1 MICMQSRFY
10 YQNAMIKQFTATVEK
25 VTQDE
30 DNKTYIVLNNT
41 AFYPTGG
48 GQPHDTGKIDEFE
61 IVNVEEID
69 GEIRHYVAD
78 SADVSTLAGE
88 VNAEINWQRRFDHMQ
103 QHAGQ
108 HILTAAFVELFDFP
122 TVSFHLGT
130 DSVTIDLQST
140 QVTEEQL
147 LAAERLAN
155 DIILENRPIETKWVT
170 AEEAAEYPLR
180 KALKV
185 EGPIRL
191 VIIPDYDYNGCGGT
205 HPTSTGQVQAIK
217 ILSTEKMKQN
227 IRVHFVCG
235 GRVINTLH
243 TQNAVLTDVAK
254 QLSTPKEEAHHALRK
269 VMATAKAT
277 EKALNDANDQL
288 LQFEAKE
295 FVTSAADHDSTVI
308 IKAFNERSIQ
318 QLQKLA
324 KFMTEQSENL
334 SVALIGEF
342 EDKYQIVAARGKSG
356 TTNMKEVLQ
365 AVLPL
370 IEGKGGG
377 NEMLAQGGGAKT
389 IDRLSLIDAIIEA
402 SMSNGND

>member
-1 MICMQSRFY
+1 MQSRFY
-10 YQNAMIKQFTATVEK
+10 YENAMIKQFTATVEK
-25 VTQDE
+25 VAKDE
-30 DNKTYIVLNNT
+30 ENHTYIVLNNT

-48 GQPHDTGKIDEFE
+48 GQPHDTGKIDNIE
-61 IVNVEEID
+61 IVNVEEVE

-78 SADVSTLAGE
+78 GADVSTLGGE
-88 VNAEINWQRRFDHMQ
+88 VTAEINWKRRFDHMQ

-130 DSVTIDLQST
+130 DSVTIDLQT
-140 QVTEEQL
+140 TEVTEEQL

-170 AEEAAEYPLR
+170 AEEAVEYPLR

-191 VIIPDYDYNGCGGT
+191 VIIPDFDYNGCGGT

-235 GRVINTLH
+235 GRVINVLH

-254 QLSTPKEEAHHALRK
+254 QLSAPKEQAHHALRK
-269 VMATAKAT
+269 VMTTAKAT
-277 EKALNDANDQL
+277 EKALIDANDQL
-288 LQFEAKE
+288 LQFEARE
-295 FVTSAADHDSTVI
+295 FVASATDHDSTVI
-308 IKAFNERSIQ
+308 VKAFNERSIQ

-324 KFMTEQSENL
+324 KFMTEQNENL
-334 SVALIGEF
+334 SVALIGEY
-342 EDKYQIVAARGKSG
+342 EDKYQIVTARGKSNA
-356 TTNMKEVLQ
+356 TNMKEVLQ
-365 AVLPL
+365 TVLPL
-370 IEGKGGG
+370 LGGKGGG
-377 NEMLAQGGGAKT
+377 SETLAQGGGAKT
-389 IDRLSLIDAIIEA
+389 IDRLTLIDALIEA
-402 SMSNGND
+402 SFSVQHD

>member
-1 MICMQSRFY
+1 MQSRIY
-10 YQNAMIKQFTATVEK
+10 YEDAMIKHFTATVEK
-25 VTQDE
+25 VSKDE
-30 DNKTYIVLNNT
+30 ENKTYIVLNNT

-48 GQPHDTGKIDEFE
+48 GQPHDTGKIDDIEV
-61 IVNVEEID
+61 VNVEEIN
-69 GEIRHYVAD
+69 GEIRHYVVD
-78 SADVSTLAGE
+78 GSDVSTLVGE
-88 VNAEINWQRRFDHMQ
+88 VNAEINWHRRFDHMQ

-130 DSVTIDLQST
+130 ESVTIDLQTT

-191 VIIPDYDYNGCGGT
+191 VIIPDFDYNGCGGT

-227 IRVHFVCG
+227 IRIHFVCG
-235 GRVINTLH
+235 ERVINTLH

-254 QLSTPKEEAHHALRK
+254 QLSAKKEEAHNALSK
-269 VMATAKAT
+269 VMATVKAT
-277 EKALNDANDQL
+277 EKSLNEAQEQL
-288 LQFEAKE
+288 LQYEAKE
-295 FVTSAADHDSTVI
+295 YIANAEVQDSTVI
-308 IKAFNERSIQ
+308 VKAFNERSIQ

-324 KFMTEQSENL
+324 KFMTEQNENI
-334 SVALIGEF
+334 SVALVGEF
-342 EDKYQIVAARGKSG
+342 DDKYQIVAARGKNG
-356 TTNMKEVLQ
+356 TSNMKEVMQ
-365 AVLPL
+365 TILPL

-377 NEMLAQGGGAKT
+377 SEILAQGGGAK
-389 IDRLSLIDAIIEA
+389 IVDRSSLVNALIEA
-402 SMSNGND
+402 IQIRLC

>member
-1 MICMQSRFY
+1 
-10 YQNAMIKQFTATVEK
+10 MIKQFIATVEK
-25 VTQDE
+25 VSKDE
-30 DNKTYIVLNNT
+30 ENKTYIVLNNT

-48 GQPHDTGKIDEFE
+48 GQPHDTGKIDDIE
-61 IVNVEEID
+61 IVNVEEIN
-69 GEIRHYVAD
+69 GEIRHYVAED
-78 SADVSTLAGE
+78 ADVSTLTGE
-88 VNAEINWQRRFDHMQ
+88 VQSEINWQRRFDHMQ

-108 HILTAAFVELFDFP
+108 HILTAAFVELFDFA

-130 DSVTIDLQST
+130 ETVTIDLQTT

-191 VIIPDYDYNGCGGT
+191 VIIPDFDYNGCGGT
-205 HPTSTGQVQAIK
+205 HPNSTGQVQAIK

-227 IRVHFVCG
+227 IRIHFVCG
-235 GRVINTLH
+235 ERVIRTLH

-254 QLSTPKEEAHHALRK
+254 QLSAKKEEAHNALRK
-269 VMATAKAT
+269 VMVTAKAT
-277 EKALNDANDQL
+277 EKALNDAQEQL

-295 FVTSAADHDSTVI
+295 YIANAELQHSTVI
-308 IKAFNERSIQ
+308 VKAFNERSIQ

-324 KFMTEQSENL
+324 KFMTELNENI

-342 EDKYQIVAARGKSG
+342 DDKYQIVAARGKSG
-356 TTNMKEVLQ
+356 TSNMKEVMQ
-365 AVLPL
+365 TILPL

-377 NEMLAQGGGAKT
+377 NELLAQGGGAKT
-389 IDRLSLIDAIIEA
+389 IERSSLVDALIQAIQ
-402 SMSNGND
+402 

>member
-1 MICMQSRFY
+1 
-10 YQNAMIKQFTATVEK
+10 MIKQFIATVEK
-25 VTQDE
+25 VSKDE
-30 DNKTYIVLNNT
+30 ENKTYIVLNNT

-48 GQPHDTGKIDEFE
+48 GQPHDTGKIDDIE
-61 IVNVEEID
+61 IVNVEEIN
-69 GEIRHYVAD
+69 GEIRHYVAAD
-78 SADVSTLAGE
+78 ADVSTLTGE
-88 VNAEINWQRRFDHMQ
+88 VHAEINWQRRFDHMQ

-130 DSVTIDLQST
+130 ETVTIDLQTT

-191 VIIPDYDYNGCGGT
+191 VIIPEFDYNGCGGT

-217 ILSTEKMKQN
+217 IISTEKMKQN
-227 IRVHFVCG
+227 IRIHFVCG
-235 GRVINTLH
+235 ERVIRTLH

-254 QLSTPKEEAHHALRK
+254 QLSAKKEEAHNALRK
-269 VMATAKAT
+269 VMITAKAT
-277 EKALNDANDQL
+277 EKALNDAQEQL

-295 FVTSAADHDSTVI
+295 YIANAEIQGSTVI
-308 IKAFNERSIQ
+308 VKAFNERSIQ

-324 KFMTEQSENL
+324 KFMTEQNENI

-342 EDKYQIVAARGKSG
+342 DDKYQIVVARGKNG
-356 TTNMKEVLQ
+356 TSNMKEVMQ
-365 AVLPL
+365 TILPL

-377 NEMLAQGGGAKT
+377 NELLAQGGGAKT
-389 IDRLSLIDAIIEA
+389 IERSSLVDALIQAIR
-402 SMSNGND
+402 

>member
-1 MICMQSRFY
+1 MQSRLY
-10 YQNAMIKQFTATVEK
+10 YENAMTKQFVGTVEK
-25 VTQDE
+25 VSKDE
-30 DNKTYIVLNNT
+30 KNNTYIVLNNT

-48 GQPHDTGKIDEFE
+48 GQPHDTGKIGDIEV
-61 IVNVEEID
+61 INVEEVN
-69 GEIRHYVAD
+69 GEIRHYLKED
-78 SADVSTLAGE
+78 ADVSTLVGE
-88 VNAEINWQRRFDHMQ
+88 VHAEINWQRRFDHMQ

-130 DSVTIDLQST
+130 ESVTIDLQTS
-140 QVTEEQL
+140 QVTEAQL

-170 AEEAAEYPLR
+170 KEEASAYPLR

-217 ILSTEKMKQN
+217 ILNIEKMKQN

-235 GRVINTLH
+235 GRVIHTLH

-254 QLSTPKEEAHHALRK
+254 QLSAPKEEAHNALHK
-269 VMATAKAT
+269 VMTTAKAT

-295 FVTSAADHDSTVI
+295 IIANANNQESKVI
-308 IKAFNERSIQ
+308 VKAFSERSIQ

-324 KFMTEQSENL
+324 KFITEQDEFIT
-334 SVALIGEF
+334 VALIGEF
-342 EDKYQIVAARGKSG
+342 DDKYQIVTARGKSG
-356 TTNMKEVLQ
+356 TSNMKEVIQ
-365 AVLPL
+365 TILPL

-377 NEMLAQGGGAKT
+377 NDMLAQGGGAKL
-389 IDRLSLIDAIIEA
+389 IDRPSLIDALVESI
-402 SMSNGND
+402 NLQ

>member
-1 MICMQSRFY
+1 MQSRFY
-10 YQNAMIKQFTATVEK
+10 YENAMIKQFTAVVEK
-25 VTQDE
+25 VTKDE
-30 DNKTYIVLNNT
+30 ENKTYIVLNNT

-48 GQPHDTGKIDEFE
+48 GQPHDTGKIDDIE

-69 GEIRHYVAD
+69 GEIRHYVAHD
-78 SADVSTLAGE
+78 ADVSTLAGQ
-88 VNAEINWQRRFDHMQ
+88 VKAEINWSRRFDHMQ

-130 DSVTIDLQST
+130 DSVTIDLQT
-140 QVTEEQL
+140 TEVTEEQL

-191 VIIPDYDYNGCGGT
+191 VIIPNFDYNGCGGT

-217 ILSTEKMKQN
+217 ILSIEKMKQN

-235 GRVINTLH
+235 GRVMQSLH

-254 QLSTPKEEAHHALRK
+254 QLSAPKEEAHNALRK
-269 VMATAKAT
+269 LMTTAKAT
-277 EKALNDANDQL
+277 EKALNDAKDQL

-295 FVTSAADHDSTVI
+295 FVASAADHDSTVI
-308 IKAFNERSIQ
+308 VKAFNERSIQ

-324 KFMTEQSENL
+324 KFITEQNENI

-356 TTNMKEVLQ
+356 TSNMKEVMQ
-365 AVLPL
+365 TVLPL

-377 NEMLAQGGGAKT
+377 NEMLVQGGGAKT
-389 IDRLSLIDAIIEA
+389 MDRLSLIDALIEA
-402 SMSNGND
+402 IELN

>member
-1 MICMQSRFY
+1 MQSRFY
-10 YQNAMIKQFTATVEK
+10 YENAMIKQFIATVEK
-25 VTQDE
+25 VSKDE
-30 DNKTYIVLNNT
+30 ENKTYIVLNNT

-48 GQPHDTGKIDEFE
+48 GQPHDTGKIDDIE
-61 IVNVEEID
+61 IVNVEEIN
-69 GEIRHYVAD
+69 GEIRHYVAED
-78 SADVSTLAGE
+78 ADVSTLTGE
-88 VNAEINWQRRFDHMQ
+88 VQSEINWQRRFDHMQ

-108 HILTAAFVELFDFP
+108 HILTAAFVELFDFA

-130 DSVTIDLQST
+130 ETVTIDLQTT

-170 AEEAAEYPLR
+170 PEEAAEYPLR

-191 VIIPDYDYNGCGGT
+191 VIIPDFDYNGCGGT
-205 HPTSTGQVQAIK
+205 HPNSTGQVQAIK

-227 IRVHFVCG
+227 IRIHFVCG
-235 GRVINTLH
+235 ERVIRTLH

-254 QLSTPKEEAHHALRK
+254 QLSAKKEEAHNALRK
-269 VMATAKAT
+269 VMVTAKAT
-277 EKALNDANDQL
+277 EKALNDAQEQL

-295 FVTSAADHDSTVI
+295 YIAKAELQHSTVI
-308 IKAFNERSIQ
+308 VKAFNERSIQ

-324 KFMTEQSENL
+324 KFMTEQNENI

-342 EDKYQIVAARGKSG
+342 DDKYQIVAARGKSG
-356 TTNMKEVLQ
+356 TSNMKEVMQ
-365 AVLPL
+365 TILPL

-377 NEMLAQGGGAKT
+377 NELLAQGGGAKT
-389 IDRLSLIDAIIEA
+389 IERSSLVDALIQAIQ
-402 SMSNGND
+402 

>member
-1 MICMQSRFY
+1 MMMQSRFY
-10 YQNAMIKQFTATVEK
+10 YENAMTKQFIATVEK
-25 VTQDE
+25 VSKDE
-30 DNKTYIVLNNT
+30 ENKTYIVLNNT

-69 GEIRHYVAD
+69 SEIRHYVAD
-78 SADVSTLAGE
+78 DADVSTLGE
-88 VNAEINWQRRFDHMQ
+88 VVKAEINWQRRFDHMQ

-108 HILTAAFVELFDFP
+108 HILTAAFVELYDFP

-130 DSVTIDLQST
+130 DSVTIDLQT
-140 QVTEEQL
+140 AEVTEEQL
-147 LAAERLAN
+147 LTAERRAN

-170 AEEAAEYPLR
+170 AEEAEYPLR

-191 VIIPDYDYNGCGGT
+191 VIIPDFDYNGCGGT

-243 TQNAVLTDVAK
+243 TQNTVLTDVAK
-254 QLSTPKEEAHHALRK
+254 QLSAPKEEAHNALRK
-269 VMATAKAT
+269 LMTTAKAT
-277 EKALNDANDQL
+277 EKALNDANEQL

-295 FVTSAADHDSTVI
+295 YVASAAEHGCTVI
-308 IKAFNERSIQ
+308 VKAFHERSIQ

-324 KFMTEQSENL
+324 KFITEQNENL

-342 EDKYQIVAARGKSG
+342 DDKYQIVAARGKSG
-356 TTNMKEVLQ
+356 TSSMKEVMQ
-365 AVLPL
+365 TVLPL

-377 NEMLAQGGGAKT
+377 NDMLAQGGGAKT
-389 IDRLSLIDAIIEA
+389 IDRLTLIDALIEA
-402 SMSNGND
+402 IDLQSK

>member
-1 MICMQSRFY
+1 MQSRFY
-10 YQNAMIKQFTATVEK
+10 YENAMMKQFTAVVEK
-25 VTQDE
+25 VAKDE
-30 DNKTYIVLNNT
+30 ENKTYIVLNNT

-69 GEIRHYVAD
+69 GEIRHYAAD
-78 SADVSTLAGE
+78 SADVSTLTGG

-108 HILTAAFVELFDFP
+108 HILTAAFVELFEFP

-130 DSVTIDLQST
+130 DSVTIDLQTT

-235 GRVINTLH
+235 GRVIHTLH
-243 TQNAVLTDVAK
+243 TQNEVLTDVAK
-254 QLSTPKEEAHHALRK
+254 QLSAKKEEAHRALRK
-269 VMATAKAT
+269 VMTTAKAT

-295 FVTSAADHDSTVI
+295 FIASAAEHSSTVI
-308 IKAFNERSIQ
+308 VKAFNERSIQ
-318 QLQKLA
+318 QLQKLV
-324 KFMTEQSENL
+324 KFMTAQNENL

-342 EDKYQIVAARGKSG
+342 EDKYQIVTARGNSG
-356 TTNMKEVLQ
+356 TSNMKEVIQ
-365 AVLPL
+365 TVLPL

-377 NEMLAQGGGAKT
+377 NDMLAQGGGAKT
-389 IDRLSLIDAIIEA
+389 IDRLSLIDALIEA
-402 SMSNGND
+402 INLK

>member
-1 MICMQSRFY
+1 MMMQSRFY
-10 YQNAMIKQFTATVEK
+10 YENAMTKQFIATVEK
-25 VTQDE
+25 VSKDE
-30 DNKTYIVLNNT
+30 ENKTYIVLNNT

-69 GEIRHYVAD
+69 SEIRHYVAD
-78 SADVSTLAGE
+78 DADVSTLTGE
-88 VNAEINWQRRFDHMQ
+88 VQSEINWQRRFDHMQ

-130 DSVTIDLQST
+130 ETVTIDLQTT

-191 VIIPDYDYNGCGGT
+191 VIIPDFDYNGCGGT
-205 HPTSTGQVQAIK
+205 HPNSTGQVQAIK

-227 IRVHFVCG
+227 IRIHFVCG
-235 GRVINTLH
+235 ERVIRTLH

-254 QLSTPKEEAHHALRK
+254 QLSAKKEEAHNALRK
-269 VMATAKAT
+269 VMVTAKAT
-277 EKALNDANDQL
+277 EKALNDAQEQL

-295 FVTSAADHDSTVI
+295 YIAKAELQHSTVI
-308 IKAFNERSIQ
+308 VKAFNERSIQ

-324 KFMTEQSENL
+324 KFMTEQNENI

-342 EDKYQIVAARGKSG
+342 DDKYQIVAARGKSG
-356 TTNMKEVLQ
+356 TSNMKEVMQ
-365 AVLPL
+365 TILPL

-377 NEMLAQGGGAKT
+377 NELLAQGGGAKT
-389 IDRLSLIDAIIEA
+389 IERSSLVDALIQAIQ
-402 SMSNGND
+402 